1 MDASRLEIEANT
13 RSTHNER
20 VLIKDMV
27 DSVINLIEPRLT
39 HEQRE
44 VHLSIP
50 LHLAVRGDSDRLRQ
64 VLLNLSVNALKYSP
78 PRTPIIFSA
87 HAILDNEGYALISVT
102 DRGKG
107 ITQQDQ
113 TRLFERFVRLESDIN
128 SPVRGSGLGL
138 YISRCLVEAMDGK
151 IWIESNGIPG
161 EGSTFHVQL
170 PLA

>member
-1 MDASRLEIEANT
+1 M
-13 RSTHNER
+13 
-20 VLIKDMV
+20 

-50 LHLAVRGDSDRLRQ
+50 LHLASGPIRSPAPGLLKSQRQ
-64 VLLNLSVNALKYSP
+64 CSKVLP

-87 HAILDNEGYALISVT
+87 HAILDHEGYALISVT

-113 TRLFERFVRLESDIN
+113 TRLFERFVRPRN
-128 SPVRGSGLGL
+128 
-138 YISRCLVEAMDGK
+138 
-151 IWIESNGIPG
+151 
-161 EGSTFHVQL
+161 
-170 PLA
+170 